1 MILESFIIGSS
12 FLLIISKSKDS
23 LFLNS
28 ILSYVIFWSF
38 IPIVKILDN
47 LFRANNYLVYL
58 LYFCYLIFVLR
69 KFEYTRLIT
78 LSISSITYYVLGNF
92 LNFQIR
98 GGDSYLSTMG
108 AISLLS

>member
-47 LFRANNYLVYL
+47 LSNEEIVKLNIPTGVPLVYT
-58 LYFCYLIFVLR
+58 FDN
-69 KFEYTRLIT
+69 
-78 LSISSITYYVLGNF
+78 NF
-92 LNFQIR
+92 HILQKN
-98 GGDSYLSTMG
+98 T
-108 AISLLS
+108 